1 MCCRAI
7 AWVRVAEKSFSL
19 FSVSIVRGSELSWRF
34 CHFISDRRVSS
45 YLEET
50 QPLRF
55 GHMMHEAA
63 IGTAKS
69 LNNDDRTFGDM
80 DVLRYVEIVA

>member
-45 YLEET
+45 LDLEGT

-63 IGTAKS
+63 IGTAKR
-69 LNNDDRTFGDM
+69 LNN
-80 DVLRYVEIVA
+80 A

>member
-1 MCCRAI
+1 MYCRAI

-19 FSVSIVRGSELSWRF
+19 FSIPIVKGSELSCRF

-45 YLEET
+45 DLEGT

-55 GHMMHEAA
+55 GHMMHVAA
-63 IGTAKS
+63 IGTAKR
-69 LNNDDRTFGDM
+69 LNNDVRTFGDV
-80 DVLRYVEIVA
+80 DVLRFVEIVA